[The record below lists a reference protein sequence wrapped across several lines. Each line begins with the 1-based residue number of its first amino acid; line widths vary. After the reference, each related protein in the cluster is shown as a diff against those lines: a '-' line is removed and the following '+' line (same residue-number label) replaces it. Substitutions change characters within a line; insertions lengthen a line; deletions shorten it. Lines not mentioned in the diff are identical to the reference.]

1 MKRTSFAGWP
11 CSVARAVD
19 LLGDWWTP
27 LVLRDAMYGIR
38 RFDDF
43 ERSLGV
49 SRNVLSQRLGRLV
62 DEGLLDKVAYQ
73 DRPPRYEYRLTDKGR
88 DFFGVVAAL
97 IAWGDRW
104 LAPDGPPVTLRH
116 TTCGHVTTAQV
127 TCSECGEPLELREVR
142 GELGPGYP
150 KRFRAAAARDGR
162 FGPIDGEI
170 DGEIDDPTEG
180 ETA

>member
-43 ERSLGV
+43 ERSLGL
-49 SRNVLSQRLGRLV
+49 SRNVLSQRLARLV
-62 DEGLLDKVAYQ
+62 DEGLLDRVAYQ
-73 DRPPRYEYRLTDKGR
+73 ERPVRYEYRLTDKGR

-97 IAWGDRW
+97 MAWGDRW
-104 LAPDGPPVTLRH
+104 LSDDGPPVSLRH
-116 TTCGHVTTAQV
+116 TTCGQLTTARV
-127 TCSECGEPLELREVR
+127 VCSECGEPLALHQVR

-150 KRFRAAAARDGR
+150 PRYRAVAAADGR
-162 FGPIDGEI
+162 FGPVEP
-170 DGEIDDPTEG
+170 IDDEPTRG
-180 ETA
+180 RA